1 MAKIGFWQ
9 GGRKDAGRSEGHA
22 PAAPGVA
29 DAAASPQ
36 TASSHAA
43 SPHPASAAPD
53 LREASLLL
61 RSYEDARLGWFWSTD
76 QEGRLTYLTPQV
88 VPLLCAQPGAA
99 LGHAFIDLF
108 RQGNEGSAAGR
119 TLPFLLARHSKFDKL
134 VLRAALSGDDRWWSI
149 AGSPQFDAA
158 GQFTGFRG
166 SGVDITEQRRSSEHA
181 SRLAMYDALTGLP
194 NRLRMTETLEAELAG
209 FDHHKRPCAVMLI
222 DLDRFKQVND
232 TLGHPAGDALLKQ
245 VGERL
250 LRTIGDKERIFR
262 LGGDE
267 FQVIVRD
274 CGDRDALEDLGSEI
288 IASLSQPYSVEGSRC
303 IIGASI
309 GVAVSPGDGRT
320 SEDLIRNADL
330 ALYAAKGTGR
340 GRVTFFS
347 NELLQIAEDKRL
359 LENDLRDALA
369 RGEMQVYYQ
378 PIVNARNDTTTGV
391 EALVRWHHPVRG
403 SISPALFIP
412 IAEEANLIGPLGEWV
427 LRKACEDAAGWPG
440 KLRVAVNVSP
450 IQFASGAL
458 PAIVTS
464 ALATSG
470 LAPER
475 LELEITEG
483 VFLSD
488 SAESDT
494 MFATLKD
501 IGVRLALDDF
511 GTGYSS
517 LGYLRTAPFDKIKID
532 QSFVRAAT
540 LPGSRNGAIIAA
552 IVALA
557 EALGMETTAEGVESQ
572 DQLTLIR
579 ELHVSHIQG
588 HIYSK
593 AITSTELT
601 DRLETGEWIIAP
613 SGPSRQRSERN
624 SMYRKVGA
632 IFGSHYRSVLVRNLS
647 ESGAL
652 IEGLDDVAVGSQ
664 LLLDFGEGQLAF
676 ARVRRSRLHQQ
687 GIEFED
693 PLVSDGVGGLRTA
706 QRVSPYAMRTAGLP
720 QKYDADSAPVLEA
733 DNSAA
738 LESLR
743 TRLGIAPPPSRP
755 VDVSRGGPSGSGTGE
770 GSGSASGLATP
781 GAPAAGNGR
790 TGSTMPTISAL
801 AERHL
806 GELRGDK
813 RQQDTD
819 RSVLH
824 KHILPSFG
832 HLRPDELTP
841 STISDWLAAKARK
854 ETLDPAIVS
863 RLQFILGQI
872 YVQAIQWGHA
882 GGGAGSSMFVRRDVH
897 ARHLTT
903 EEVDRLNRAAQ
914 ASSNPQLKF
923 IVSLLM
929 LTGVRQRDLLEACW
943 DDVDLEAGLWV
954 IASAKTGKRRAI
966 HLSRAAIDVM
976 RKLPRW
982 DDCPHLIANP
992 ATKKPYRS
1000 LVNSWETLRTKA
1012 ELPDVEIDDLRH
1024 YFAESSANTD
1034 ESHKRMRSIVDNFNK
1049 RRA

>member
-9 GGRKDAGRSEGHA
+9 GGKKDADGTDGHS
-22 PAAPGVA
+22 PASRGVA
-29 DAAASPQ
+29 DALAASPL
-36 TASSHAA
+36 AA
-43 SPHPASAAPD
+43 AAAPD
-53 LREASLLL
+53 HREASLLL
-61 RSYEDARLGWFWSTD
+61 KSYEEARLGWFWSTD
-76 QEGRLTYLTPQV
+76 RDGRLTYLTPQV
-88 VPLLCAQPGAA
+88 LPLLRAQPGSA
-99 LGHAFIDLF
+99 LGHAFTDLF
-108 RQGNEGSAAGR
+108 LQGNEGSAAGR
-119 TLPFLLARHSKFDKL
+119 TLPFLLTRHSKFDGL
-134 VLRAALSGDDRWWSI
+134 VLQAAVPGDDRWWSI

-166 SGVDITEQRRSSEHA
+166 SGADITEQRRSSEHA

-194 NRLRMTETLEAELAG
+194 NRLRMTEALEAELAG
-209 FDHHKRPCAVMLI
+209 FDHHRKPCAVMLI

-250 LRTIGDKERIFR
+250 LRAIGDKERIFR

-267 FQVIVRD
+267 FQIIVRD
-274 CGDRDALEDLGSEI
+274 CGDREALEELGSEI

-320 SEDLIRNADL
+320 SDDLIRSADL
-330 ALYAAKGTGR
+330 ALYAAKGGGR
-340 GRVTFFS
+340 GRTSFFS
-347 NELLQIAEDKRL
+347 NELLQMAEDRRL

-369 RGEMQVYYQ
+369 KGEMQVYYQ
-378 PIVNARNDTTTGV
+378 PLVNAKTNTTTGV
-391 EALVRWHHPVRG
+391 EALVRWHHPERG
-403 SISPALFIP
+403 SISPSLFIP

-427 LRKACEDAAGWPG
+427 LRQACEDAASWPG

-464 ALATSG
+464 ALAASG

-488 SAESDT
+488 SAESDQ

-557 EALGMETTAEGVESQ
+557 EALGMETTAEGIESQ
-572 DQLTLIR
+572 DQLALVR
-579 ELHVSHIQG
+579 ELRVSHIQG

-593 AITSTELT
+593 AITSTELK
-601 DRLETGEWIIAP
+601 DRLEAGEWIIAP

-632 IFGSHYRSVLVRNLS
+632 IFGSHYRSVLIRNLS

-652 IEGLDDVAVGSQ
+652 IEGLDDIAIGSQ
-664 LLLDFGEGQLAF
+664 LILDFGEGQLAF

-706 QRVSPYAMRTAGLP
+706 RRISPYVMRTAGLP
-720 QKYDADSAPVLEA
+720 QRYEADAAPELEA
-733 DNSAA
+733 DNSAI

-743 TRLGIAPPPSRP
+743 ARLGIAPPSIPASPVLHGGRPEGEIGDGSDSR
-755 VDVSRGGPSGSGTGE
+755 DGGTSGSE
-770 GSGSASGLATP
+770 SEA
-781 GAPAAGNGR
+781 GAAPAGNGPA
-790 TGSTMPTISAL
+790 GSAMPTISAL

-806 GELRGDK
+806 GELRGN
-813 RQQDTD
+813 RGQQDAD
-819 RSVLH
+819 RSILH

-841 STISDWLAAKARK
+841 STISEWLAAKARK
-854 ETLDPAIVS
+854 EALDPATVS

-872 YVQAIQWGHA
+872 YVQAIQWGNA
-882 GGGAGSSMFVRRDVH
+882 GSGSGSSMFVRRDMH

-923 IVSLLM
+923 VVSLLM
-929 LTGVRQRDLLEACW
+929 LTGVRQRDLLEARW
-943 DDVDLEAGLWV
+943 DDVDLEAGLWI
-954 IASAKTGKRRAI
+954 IASAKAGKRRAI

-982 DDCPHLIANP
+982 DDCPHLITNP
-992 ATKKPYRS
+992 ATRKPYRS
-1000 LVNSWETLRTKA
+1000 LINSWETLRTKA

-1024 YFAESSANTD
+1024 YFAESPANTD
-1034 ESHKRMRSIVDNFNK
+1034 ESHKRMRSIVDNFSK